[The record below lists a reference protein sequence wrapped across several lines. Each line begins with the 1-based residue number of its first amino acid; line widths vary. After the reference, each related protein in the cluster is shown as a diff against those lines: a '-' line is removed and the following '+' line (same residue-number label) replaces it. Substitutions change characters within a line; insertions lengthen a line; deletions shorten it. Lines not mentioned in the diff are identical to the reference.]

1 MSLAL
6 RQKIRKSMVRAIID
20 FEMLQEGDRVLV
32 AVSGGKDSTA
42 MLLLLEQIR
51 QRAPYAFELA
61 PVILDQK
68 QPGFDVHEFRSWLL
82 TEHGLSLKV
91 LEEDTYSVVT
101 AKTES
106 GKSFCGLCS
115 RLRRGILYTY
125 ALNNGYTKIALG
137 HHRDDLNE
145 TVLLNM
151 FYGGKIATMSPKL
164 LSDDGRNT
172 VIRPLVYTAE
182 SDIKELAAALRFPV
196 IPCNLCGSQ
205 DGLKRAKIKAMLK
218 EFSKEYDQLGTSLA
232 NSLGNIAAD
241 KLLDRK
247 LLNLA
252 QGSSTYSSSISSL
265 ISE

>member
-1 MSLAL
+1 MSIAL
-6 RQKIRKSMVRAIID
+6 RRKIRKSMVRAIVD
-20 FEMLQEGDRVLV
+20 FEMLHDSDRLLV

-42 MLLLLEQIR
+42 MLLLLEEIR
-51 QRAPYAFELA
+51 QRAPYSFEIAAVL
-61 PVILDQK
+61 LDQK
-68 QPGFDVHEFRSWLL
+68 QPGFDVSEYREWLFA
-82 TEHGLSLKV
+82 EHGIPLTV

-101 AKTES
+101 AKTEP
-106 GKSFCGLCS
+106 GKSYCGLCS

-125 ALNNGYTKIALG
+125 AFNNGFTKIALG

-172 VIRPLVYTAE
+172 VIRPLVYVAE
-182 SDIKELAAALRFPV
+182 ADIKELATALSFPI

-205 DGLKRAKIKAMLK
+205 DGMKRAKIKAMLND
-218 EFSKEYDQLGTSLA
+218 FSQEYDQLGTSIA
-232 NSLGNIAAD
+232 NSLGNIAPD
-241 KLLDRK
+241 KLLDRR
-247 LLNLA
+247 LFNQA
-252 QGSSTYSSSISSL
+252 QGASTYSNSISSL

>member
-1 MSLAL
+1 MSIAL
-6 RQKIRKSMVRAIID
+6 RQKIRKSMVRAIVD
-20 FEMLQEGDRVLV
+20 FEMLQDSDRLLV

-42 MLLLLEQIR
+42 MLLLLEEIR
-51 QRAPYAFELA
+51 QRAPYSFEIAAVL
-61 PVILDQK
+61 LDQK
-68 QPGFDVHEFRSWLL
+68 QPGFDVSEFRGWLL
-82 TEHGLSLKV
+82 AEHGIPLTV

-101 AKTES
+101 AKTEP
-106 GKSFCGLCS
+106 GKSYCGLCS

-125 ALNNGYTKIALG
+125 AFNNGFTKIALG

-172 VIRPLVYTAE
+172 VSRPLVYVAE
-182 SDIKELAAALRFPV
+182 ADIKELAAALSFPI

-205 DGLKRAKIKAMLK
+205 DGMKRAKIKAMLND
-218 EFSKEYDQLGTSLA
+218 FSRDYDQLGTSIA
-232 NSLGNIAAD
+232 NSLGNIAPD
-241 KLLDRK
+241 KLLDRR
-247 LLNLA
+247 LLNQA
-252 QGSSTYSSSISSL
+252 QGTSTYSNSMSSL